1 MQIPLTDTL
10 FHTAATDSLSVG
22 TDSLSMAADSL
33 NGAVDDSL
41 LSALPVEPSAPETI
55 IHDAGEFF
63 SGRLLLPTHGADT
76 AITSLSWADSPI
88 NWGLITVF
96 TILFILYL
104 KRIVELLPYF
114 VGGIGRWKAIVNL
127 EDSMGRMRDRNGVAV
142 IMIIPF
148 CLACS
153 YADLLPFKF
162 LSGLSPGLRTAG
174 AAGIFV
180 GFFLL
185 RAILIEIVGNG
196 NASRDYFQISNRS
209 AYDFFILGTLIL
221 ILALGIMSFIGVDNG
236 VMKRV
241 SYYILGFFILVN
253 MVRRTQILSNGC
265 NQFTAILYLCAL
277 EILPLAILVAAAMIF

>member
-22 TDSLSMAADSL
+22 ADSLSMAADSL
-33 NGAVDDSL
+33 QGAFADSL
-41 LSALPVEPSAPETI
+41 LSAVPIESAEPETI
-55 IHDAGEFF
+55 IRDAGEFF
-63 SGRLLLPTHGADT
+63 SGRLLLPTHGTDT
-76 AITSLSWADSPI
+76 AFNSLSWADTPV
-88 NWGLITVF
+88 NWGLITIF

-104 KRIVELLPYF
+104 RRIVELLPYLL
-114 VGGIGRWKAIVNL
+114 GGIGRWKVIVNL

-153 YADLLPFKF
+153 YAGLLPFKF
-162 LSGLSPGLRTAG
+162 LSGLSPGLKTVG
-174 AAGIFV
+174 VAGIFV

-196 NASRDYFQISNRS
+196 KASRDYFQISNRS
-209 AYDFFILGTLIL
+209 AYDFFILGTLTL
-221 ILALGIMSFIGVDNG
+221 ILALGVMSFIGVDNG
-236 VMKRV
+236 VMRRI
-241 SYYILGFFILVN
+241 SYYILGFVILVN

-277 EILPLAILVAAAMIF
+277 EILPLAILIAAAMIF